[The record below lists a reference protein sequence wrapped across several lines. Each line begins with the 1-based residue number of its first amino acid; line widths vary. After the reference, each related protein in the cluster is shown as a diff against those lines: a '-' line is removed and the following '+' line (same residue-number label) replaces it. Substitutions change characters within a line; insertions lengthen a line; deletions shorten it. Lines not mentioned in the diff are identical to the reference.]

1 MHLLSTGSLFTQP
14 VAQVFTWA
22 AEAGFDGIELLVD
35 RRPETRDADHV
46 RRCME
51 DCGLPVPVLHAPF
64 HSQATPEWGGNSVE
78 RVLVTAR
85 LAKSL
90 GAELVVV
97 HLPLWHERRFTRWL
111 QEDLTQAERE
121 LAVTLAVENLPAKRW
136 LIPGLRLRSW
146 PFNFREPGTDTVW
159 GKVLTAVS
167 RPRMRFNTVE
177 ELAGFEH
184 VVFDTTHWAWRGDV
198 FGFWERLRER
208 VSHVHLSNCSRKGG
222 HRLLCE
228 GDIDMERFVQTA
240 RAEGYKGHLTAEL
253 CPEALGEPREGVIRT
268 RLAET
273 ARWLR
278 SADRE

>member
-1 MHLLSTGSLFTQP
+1 MHLLSTGSLFTRP
-14 VAQVFTWA
+14 IAQVFAWS

-46 RRCME
+46 RRCMA
-51 DCGLPVPVLHAPF
+51 DSGLPVAVVHAPF
-64 HSQATPEWGGNSVE
+64 HSQPTPEWGEDSVE
-78 RVLVTAR
+78 RVLASAR
-85 LAKSL
+85 FAGSL
-90 GAELVVV
+90 GGELVVV
-97 HLPLWHERRFTRWL
+97 HLPLWHEQAFARWL
-111 QEDLTQAERE
+111 VGELSEAERE
-121 LAVTLAVENLPAKRW
+121 LGITLAVENLPAKRW
-136 LIPGLRLRSW
+136 LIPGLHIRSW
-146 PFNFREPGTDTVW
+146 PFNFQEPGTDTVW

-167 RPRMRFNTVE
+167 RPRMRFNTAE

-198 FGFWERLRER
+198 LGFWDRLRER

-222 HRLLCE
+222 HRLLWE
-228 GDIDMERFVQTA
+228 GDIDMERFVHTV

-253 CPEALGEPREGVIRT
+253 CPEALGEPREGEVRA